1 MVNLSRSVGPNA
13 PVAVPR
19 RSLIRLLQGVFTA
32 VALASLCACGSLRA
46 TKNASTI
53 FYALDSA
60 PLPAAVVAR
69 EITAPPT
76 AMPTLLV
83 NPPHA
88 VAGFDSPRI
97 VYLREP
103 HRLDYFANSQW
114 VEPPARMLGPL
125 LVAALEKTGAFA
137 AVLLVP
143 GTADGE
149 LRLDSEIIRL
159 QHDFQTSP
167 SRVRFG
173 LRVTLVN
180 DKTRQVVTVQEF
192 EAIEPA
198 SSEDAYGGVLAANHA
213 VQQVVQ
219 QVAAR
224 LALVLATKVN
234 APRVVTATP

>member
-1 MVNLSRSVGPNA
+1 MIKLLRSVCANA
-13 PVAVPR
+13 PMAVSR
-19 RSLIRLLQGVFTA
+19 RSLTHLLQRVLSG
-32 VALASLCACGSLRA
+32 VALASLCACANLRLPTTPNTA
-46 TKNASTI
+46 YYT
-53 FYALDSA
+53 LDSS
-60 PLPAAVVAR
+60 PLPAAATAT
-69 EITAPPT
+69 ETPAQITT
-76 AMPTLLV
+76 LPTLLV

-88 VAGFDSPRI
+88 MAGFDSPRI

-114 VEPPARMLGPL
+114 VDPPARMLGPL
-125 LVAALEKTGAFA
+125 LVAAIEKSGAFA
-137 AVLLVP
+137 AVVLVP
-143 GTADGE
+143 GAADGA

-159 QHDFQTSP
+159 QHDFQTRP
-167 SRVRFG
+167 SHVRFS

-180 DKTRQVVTVQEF
+180 DKTRQVVSLQEF

-224 LALVLATKVN
+224 LALVLQ
-234 APRVVTATP
+234 